1 MKKTG
6 NVSSE
11 GKIAARYQEAK
22 EIYASL
28 GVDAEKAMKTL
39 ASVNISMHCWQ
50 GDDVGGFEVNETGL
64 TGGIMATGNY
74 PGRARNADE
83 LRKDAEKAF
92 SLIPG
97 KHKFNL
103 HALYLESKGKF
114 VDRDSVSAEH
124 FTGWIDWAKSQGIG
138 LDFNPTFF
146 SHPKSSSGMTL
157 SSPDASIRKF
167 WVEHG
172 IRSREIAAEFSRKL
186 NKACVNNVWI
196 PDGMKDFPAD
206 RLGPRQRLVESLDAI
221 FKADV
226 GGNVK
231 DAVEGKLFGIGSEEY
246 VVGSNEFYLAYAIAR
261 KKLVCMDMGHY
272 HPTEMISDKLS
283 AVLPFVPE
291 LLIHV
296 SRPIRWD
303 SDHVVI
309 MNDDLLNLAKEIIR
323 CNALGKVYLATDF
336 FDASINRIGAWV
348 VGMRSLQKA
357 LLFALLEP
365 SNTLK
370 KYELDGRNAEK
381 LALSEELRTLPYGD
395 VWNFYCESKSVPV
408 GTDWISELGKYEKD
422 VLSKR
427 K

>member
-1 MKKTG
+1 MKFTEQSAGKTA
-6 NVSSE
+6 S
-11 GKIAARYQEAK
+11 RYAEAK
-22 EIYASL
+22 ELYASL
-28 GVDAEKAMKTL
+28 GVDTEKAMKAL
-39 ASVNISMHCWQ
+39 SGVKVSMHCWQ

-64 TGGIMATGNY
+64 TGGIMATGNH

-97 KHKFNL
+97 KQRFNL
-103 HALYLESKGKF
+103 HAIYLESKGKF
-114 VDRDSVSAEH
+114 VDRDNVSAEQ
-124 FTGWIDWAKSQGIG
+124 FSGWIDWAKEQGVG

-157 SSPDASIRKF
+157 SNPDKSIRRF
-167 WVEHG
+167 WIEHG

-186 NKACVNNVWI
+186 KSACVNNVWV
-196 PDGMKDFPAD
+196 PDGMKDAPAD
-206 RLGPRQRLVESLDAI
+206 RLAPRQRLRESLDEI
-221 FKADV
+221 FKAKV

-246 VVGSNEFYLAYAIAR
+246 VVGSHEFYLAYSITR

-272 HPTEMISDKLS
+272 HPTETINDKLS

-309 MNDDLLNLAKEIIR
+309 MNDDLLNLAKEIVR
-323 CNALGKVYLATDF
+323 CDALGKVYLATDF

-348 VGMRSLQKA
+348 IGMRSLQKA

-365 SNTLK
+365 GAILK
-370 KYELDGRNAEK
+370 KFEIGGHNAEK
-381 LALSEELRTLPYGD
+381 LALSEELRTLPFGD
-395 VWNFYCESKSVPV
+395 VWNYYCESKSVPV
-408 GTDWISELGKYEKD
+408 GTSWIGELEKYDME

>member
-1 MKKTG
+1 MKDPVPSGKMI
-6 NVSSE
+6 SS
-11 GKIAARYQEAK
+11 RYNEAK

-28 GVDAEKAMKTL
+28 GVDTEKAMKTL
-39 ASVNISMHCWQ
+39 ASVKISMHCWQ

-92 SLIPG
+92 SMIPG
-97 KHKFNL
+97 KQRFNL
-103 HALYLESKGKF
+103 HAIYLESKGKF
-114 VDRDSVSAEH
+114 VDRDNVSAEH
-124 FTGWIDWAKSQGIG
+124 FSRWIDWAQEQGIG

-146 SHPKSSSGMTL
+146 SHPKSSSGLTL
-157 SSPDASIRKF
+157 SNPDSSIRKF
-167 WVEHG
+167 WIEHG
-172 IRSREIAAEFSRKL
+172 IRSREIAAVFSRKL
-186 NKACVNNVWI
+186 KSVCVNNVWI

-206 RLGPRQRLVESLDAI
+206 RLGPRERLVDSLDAI
-221 FKADV
+221 FKAKV
-226 GGNVK
+226 NGNVK

-246 VVGSNEFYLAYAIAR
+246 VVGSNEFYLAYSMSR

-272 HPTEMISDKLS
+272 HPTEAINDKIS

-323 CNALGKVYLATDF
+323 CDALGKVYLSTDF

-348 VGMRSLQKA
+348 IGMRSLQKA

-365 SNTLK
+365 SDTLRK
-370 KYELDGRNAEK
+370 FELAGRNAEK
-381 LALSEELRTLPYGD
+381 LALSEELRTLPLGD
-395 VWNFYCESKSVPV
+395 VWNCFCESKSVPV
-408 GTDWISELGKYEKD
+408 GTAWISELEKYEKE